1 MIPQPELDAFLR
13 TVSQA
18 EQLARAGRVPEG
30 YLCLLTELNR
40 AADAQDADQPWADH
54 LIRRCNATLDDYAAA
69 YGIGSS
75 REVDADPGHLAA
87 AASQAPTGTYYRD

>member
-13 TVSQA
+13 TVGQA
-18 EQLARAGRVPEG
+18 EQLARTGRVPEG

-54 LIRRCNATLDDYAAA
+54 LIRRCHATLDDYAAA
-69 YGIGSS
+69 YGIGSP
-75 REVDADPGHLAA
+75 RQIDGDPDDLAA
-87 AASQAPTGTYYRD
+87 AARHAPAQTYRD